1 MMMLSGAD
9 VAALQYNLIASRGG
23 GSRTALLG
31 RNSLM
36 GLLTR
41 RLARISRVLLLG
53 GALLLSPAC
62 ERESSVARLQAL
74 QFDPVMPAA
83 VADKTDGELSPRL
96 LRRFSPLPKVPSSLN
111 SDLVRLGRILYF
123 EPLLSRTG
131 KISCNSCH
139 PLNQY
144 GVTNARFSIGIDG
157 KFGRRNAPS
166 VYNTAGHFRQFW
178 DGRAG
183 TLSEQVLGPLDDVTE
198 MGMDEVTI
206 KRVLTDIPDYRE
218 LFARAFPHD
227 SDPIRIGNV
236 AVSIAEFERG
246 LITPARWDR
255 YLAGDTQALT
265 QPEKEG
271 AKLFANLGCMVCH
284 TGAYVGGTMF
294 EKLGVFVPWP
304 NQSDHGRRDITHNPA
319 DDMVF
324 KVPSLRNS
332 AKTAPYFHDG
342 SAASLDTAVR
352 MMARHQLGVDLSEEE
367 AVSIAV
373 WLGSLTGE
381 IPRDYIATPR
391 LPEAQR
397 P

>member
-1 MMMLSGAD
+1 MNALKGRAAPIRRVCLLAGAML
-9 VAALQYNLIASRGG
+9 LAS
-23 GSRTALLG
+23 
-31 RNSLM
+31 
-36 GLLTR
+36 
-41 RLARISRVLLLG
+41 
-53 GALLLSPAC
+53 AC
-62 ERESSVARLQAL
+62 ERESTVTRLQAIADT
-74 QFDPVMPAA
+74 QVTPTA
-83 VADKTDGELSPRL
+83 VAETIDGELSPRL
-96 LRRFSPLPKVPSSLN
+96 LRRFSPLPKTPDGLD
-111 SDLVRLGRILYF
+111 SDLIRLGRILYF

-139 PLNQY
+139 PLSQY
-144 GVTNARFSIGIDG
+144 GVTHARFSIGVDG

-166 VYNTAGHFRQFW
+166 VFNTAGHFRQFW
-178 DGRAG
+178 DGRAANL
-183 TLSEQVLGPLDDVTE
+183 TEQALGPLGDATE
-198 MGMDEVTI
+198 MGMDEAAV
-206 KRVLTDIPDYRE
+206 KQVLTDIPSYRE
-218 LFARAFPHD
+218 LFAKAFPRETN
-227 SDPIRIGNV
+227 PISIGNV
-236 AVSIAEFERG
+236 AMAIAEFERG

-255 YLAGDTQALT
+255 YLAGDTQALS

-304 NQSDHGRRDITHNPA
+304 NQSDHGRREVTHNPA

-332 AKTAPYFHDG
+332 AQTAPYFHDG

-367 AVSIAV
+367 AVSIAA

-381 IPRDYIATPR
+381 IPHDYVAAPQ
-391 LPEAQR
+391 LPEAKR